1 MVLRALTQT
10 VIEHMAY
17 PADMHDDDGV
27 RPRVTLAEVAKE
39 AGVSLPTVSKVLNGR
54 SDVSRATR
62 ARIEQLLDA
71 HGYRRRKPGAPRSPL
86 IELVFHELDSVWAME
101 IVRGVETVAQE
112 NQATVVLTRSGT
124 RHAPAPDW
132 IEGVLRRRPLGVVL
146 VFSSLP
152 EEVKRRLAAQAI
164 PFVIIDPAGDP
175 DPYVPSVGSANW
187 AGGLA
192 ATRHLTDHGHERIAI
207 ITGPE
212 DMLCSLAR
220 LDGYRSA
227 MAMAGLAIDPRLVRF
242 GDFQVQGGFEHAM
255 DLLDGPGRPTAVF
268 AGSDLQ
274 ALGVLEAARIRNLRV
289 PQDLSVVGYDD
300 VPLAQWSSPP
310 LTTVHQPL
318 RQMAEEATRML
329 LRPDDPGKAAQRIE
343 LATHLVVRQ
352 STAPHGGGPELR
364 PADVAAAVGPAADAL
379 SGAGQ
384 GPRGGGGG

>member
-1 MVLRALTQT
+1 
-10 VIEHMAY
+10 
-17 PADMHDDDGV
+17 MHDEVEVGA
-27 RPRVTLAEVAKE
+27 RVTLAEVAKE
-39 AGVSLPTVSKVLNGR
+39 AGVSPPTVSKVLNGR
-54 SDVSRATR
+54 SDVSSTTR
-62 ARIEQLLDA
+62 VKVEQLLEV
-71 HGYRRRKPGAPRSPL
+71 HGYRRRSSNPPRSPL

-101 IVRGVETVAQE
+101 LVRGVETVAQA
-112 NQATVVLTRSGT
+112 NRATVVLTRSGT

-146 VFSSLP
+146 VFSSVP
-152 EEVKRRLAAQAI
+152 AEMKHRLRSRNV
-164 PFVIIDPAGDP
+164 PFVIVDPAGDP
-175 DPYVPSVGSANW
+175 DPDVPSVGSANW

-192 ATRHLTDHGHERIAI
+192 ATRHLTEHGHERVAI

-227 MAMAGLAIDPRLVRF
+227 MTMAGLTVDRRLVRF
-242 GDFQVQGGFEHAM
+242 GDFQVQGGFEHGM
-255 DLLDGPGRPTAVF
+255 DLLDGPDRPTAVF

-274 ALGVLEAARIRNLRV
+274 ALGVLEAARVRGLRV
-289 PQDLSVVGYDD
+289 PEDLSVVGYDD

-329 LRPDDPGKAAQRIE
+329 FRPDAPGRAAQRIE

-352 STAPHGGGPELR
+352 STALAVRQGTAPPGRVPEGP
-364 PADVAAAVGPAADAL
+364 
-379 SGAGQ
+379 
-384 GPRGGGGG
+384 